1 MEIWRMIRDTAGA
14 KTIDRGLL
22 GSGRDTVDQ
31 VAGDC
36 GTPKTSSEPEKKK
49 QQEADLGGFGDQ

>member
-1 MEIWRMIRDTAGA
+1 MIRDTAGA